1 MGMTHK
7 QKQAFMQESRNK
19 HFNLLYNKYKLL
31 ALNMFTWENLPET
44 IKPRYI
50 EKSLFHFG
58 KAIFVD
64 DENLGLICVPCEFA
78 EEMNVNFEHTKV
90 ITSGYNYIHTIP
102 YLNKNWKDK
111 SQLILNND
119 LGFGTEDYVIDYAT
133 KMMEVERCIRANI
146 NHQKFPWFI
155 ETTPNNKQTM
165 QKLFEE
171 VDNLEP
177 VIFGNKDLNIE
188 NSNAILTTTP
198 YVADKL
204 NAYKYELER
213 EILTF
218 FGLNNSFEKKE
229 RLLVDEV
236 NSNNDYINRNVD
248 IMFANRQSA
257 CEELNKKFGLNVKVV
272 KNNNFENSYDQ
283 DEEREGEINE

>member
-1 MGMTHK
+1 MAISHK
-7 QKQAFMQESRNK
+7 QKQELIQESKNQ
-19 HFNLLYNKYKLL
+19 HFNLLYNKYRLL

-64 DENLGLICVPCEFA
+64 DDNLGLICVPCEFA

-90 ITSGYNYIHTIP
+90 ITSGYNYIKTIP
-102 YLNKNWKDK
+102 YLHSNWKDK
-111 SQLILNND
+111 CQLILNND

-188 NSNAILTTTP
+188 N
-198 YVADKL
+198 
-204 NAYKYELER
+204 
-213 EILTF
+213 
-218 FGLNNSFEKKE
+218 
-229 RLLVDEV
+229 
-236 NSNNDYINRNVD
+236 
-248 IMFANRQSA
+248 
-257 CEELNKKFGLNVKVV
+257 
-272 KNNNFENSYDQ
+272 
-283 DEEREGEINE
+283 